1 MERTAMPANELEGL
15 IRDRLPDAIRRH
27 LRDVQIDRI
36 DRDDGKPNWI
46 GMPIWETD
54 PSDDDKR
61 KFLATMHRLR
71 GCSIRNKSVGF
82 GRRSVYLANELSL
95 PSGKILHSRQA
106 R

>member
-15 IRDRLPDAIRRH
+15 IRDRLPDAVRRN
-27 LRDVQIDRI
+27 
-36 DRDDGKPNWI
+36 RDDSKPNWI

-71 GCSIRNKSVGF
+71 RKYDLLTTDRG
-82 GRRSVYLANELSL
+82 
-95 PSGKILHSRQA
+95 
-106 R
+106 